1 MDMGRC
7 VRASVRECIDDHMGE
22 LYFERLGVTL
32 NLTGGFHFV
41 KLGLDLVSGALMRGR
56 FVASPATKGEYHEVH
71 AQGRIAS

>member
-1 MDMGRC
+1 MIIW
-7 VRASVRECIDDHMGE
+7 ASCNSSDWESHS
-22 LYFERLGVTL
+22 

-41 KLGLDLVSGALMRGR
+41 KLGLDLVSGAMMRGR